1 MDVLIR
7 APEMRLEQKIGTSL
21 RNRKAPNPLYLLK
34 KMEHTGFEPVSKTSN
49 PLILLAFFEI
59 SLHTFTYL
67 LHTFQVDDQFMFFK
81 CI

>member
-34 KMEHTGFEPVSKTSN
+34 KMEHTGFEPVTSTL
-49 PLILLAFFEI
+49 PVREG
-59 SLHTFTYL
+59 TFCAVSCY
-67 LHTFQVDDQFMFFK
+67 QEMR
-81 CI
+81 